1 MCDNVCIVVAVAG
14 VDSKSNLKVEPT
26 KCYFQGRSQLKL
38 LEEKGERNRK
48 KMINDLNSSKGVLGG

>member
-26 KCYFQGRSQLKL
+26 KCYFQGRSQDFAKLKL
-38 LEEKGERNRK
+38 LGEKGEGIGQK
-48 KMINDLNSSKGVLGG
+48 